1 LIHENYFSGE
11 SKMST
16 RKFLIY
22 VSLCLIT
29 LFALGSVAAQETTT
43 LRFGTLTG
51 AFVDNVN
58 RLLVEAFEAEHPDV
72 EVVIEYLPGD
82 DLTTPLTA
90 QAASGTLPDVVFTAD
105 LFIVPWVQNG
115 IILDMQS
122 FAEADEEIDI
132 NDVYPIM
139 LDLGRVAGDP
149 GLYMIPSSYD
159 IVTLYYNKTMF
170 EEAGAPLPEADW
182 TWDDLISACSII
194 VENTGNFCLP
204 AASHNWWAWYVPWI
218 EGYGGKLLAEDGV
231 TSTLNSPEA
240 LAGLSAYVSM
250 WTDLGIN
257 QPLDFDAGGDC
268 FVVGKCALQMTIAG
282 QMNSLRALDP
292 QPFEWDVEVIPT
304 HPEGKVTGMGTY
316 GFAVSTSSQNPE
328 LAWDFVKNLI
338 TPEIQKAIALDY
350 SGTPLLMSMAEDP
363 DILNRAA
370 PPENIEAFTLNGE
383 NGILPTYYPG
393 ECGSLY
399 AGQIQS
405 EINDAFQAAIIGGV
419 SVEDAFNQ
427 ANQNIQDCLDATVEM

>member
-1 LIHENYFSGE
+1 MLEKTILWRL
-11 SKMST
+11 KMHT
-16 RKFLIY
+16 RKFLIITL
-22 VSLCLIT
+22 LCLVA
-29 LFALGSVAAQETTT
+29 LVALGTVAAQDKQTI
-43 LRFGTLTG
+43 RFGTVTG

-58 RLLVEAFEAEHPDV
+58 RLLVEAFQAEHPDV
-72 EVVIEYLPGD
+72 EVVIEYLPGED
-82 DLTTPLTA
+82 TTASLTA

-105 LFIVPWVQNG
+105 LYIVPWVQNG

-122 FAEADEEIDI
+122 FAEADEDVDI

-159 IVTLYYNKTMF
+159 VVTLYYNKTMF
-170 EEAGAPLPEADW
+170 EEAGAPLPTADW
-182 TWDDLISACSII
+182 TWDDLIASCSII

-218 EGYGGKLLAEDGV
+218 QGFGGSLLADDGV
-231 TSTLNSPEA
+231 TSTLASPES
-240 LAGLSAYVSM
+240 LAGLTKYVSM

-268 FVVGKCALQMTIAG
+268 FQVGKCALNMTIAG
-282 QMNSLRALDP
+282 LMNGLRSLDP
-292 QPFEWDVEVIPT
+292 QPFVWDVEVIPT
-304 HPEGKVTGMGTY
+304 LPEGKVTGMGTY
-316 GFAVSTSSQNPE
+316 GFAVSANAQDPE

-338 TPEIQKAIALDY
+338 TPEIQKAVALDY
-350 SGTPLLMSMAEDP
+350 SGTPLLQSMAEDA
-363 DILNRAA
+363 DILNRAG
-370 PPENIEAFTLNGE
+370 PPDNIQAFTENGA

-419 SVEDAFNQ
+419 SVEEAFTQ
-427 ANQNIQDCLDATVEM
+427 ASQNIQDCLDMTVEQ